1 MKSLLL
7 VSMLMLAGSTQAGSQ
22 LTADQLKTLIPGNS
36 VSGFADALG
45 KNYTAFYAPDGTL
58 VQMLDNK
65 MKRKGTWKIEDDGN
79 FCTQFPTQQKKCTKV
94 TQAGNGE
101 YHRIKDDG
109 MVTNTMKK
117 FHKGNAFNL

>member
-7 VSMLMLAGSTQAGSQ
+7 TTLLMFSAAAYAGDP
-22 LTADQLKTLIPGNS
+22 LTVDQLKALIPGNS

-45 KNYTAFYAPDGTL
+45 KNYTAYYSPDGKL

-65 MKRKGTWKIEDDGN
+65 LKRQGTWSITDEGN

-94 TQAGNGE
+94 QQAANGE
-101 YHRIKDDG
+101 YQRIKEDG

-117 FHKGNAFNL
+117 FYKGNAYKY